1 MYFYLGYLNMATGNV
16 LGDHFDSQ
24 HLQEIFIFGIVQSNF
39 GALRFSCPVGLGRFL
54 PGGKEAR
61 A

>member
-1 MYFYLGYLNMATGNV
+1 MATGNV